1 MAVVMDKLEVLVDMS
16 FGRLEFPYE
25 LTEKAGEEYRG
36 YISKNLGEIAV
47 YLVKQEDIHRLEVLS
62 AQKLWTLEG
71 IDAALD
77 CASQRKET
85 EISAFLMNERADL
98 VDKSVSNER
107 ANVDNP
113 KDYREID
120 VTAQEKNERSHT
132 VEKQLNVRR
141 KKRFEL

>member
-1 MAVVMDKLEVLVDMS
+1 
-16 FGRLEFPYE
+16 
-25 LTEKAGEEYRG
+25 
-36 YISKNLGEIAV
+36 
-47 YLVKQEDIHRLEVLS
+47 
-62 AQKLWTLEG
+62 
-71 IDAALD
+71 
-77 CASQRKET
+77 
-85 EISAFLMNERADL
+85 MNERADL

>member
-1 MAVVMDKLEVLVDMS
+1 
-16 FGRLEFPYE
+16 
-25 LTEKAGEEYRG
+25 
-36 YISKNLGEIAV
+36 
-47 YLVKQEDIHRLEVLS
+47 
-62 AQKLWTLEG
+62 
-71 IDAALD
+71 
-77 CASQRKET
+77 
-85 EISAFLMNERADL
+85 MNERADL

-141 KKRFEL
+141 KKRFELLLSGTFH